1 MSFHFDKSKRLW
13 LLVFFALIIAI
24 TLILISFIRIYFK
37 RSFKKENNIYD
48 IKGYDAEYN
57 VTVVSNKTNNTYI
70 MHEIYTENYE
80 KKYFKFEFINNL
92 DEKFTYIFKD
102 NSVEMSSNKQINI
115 FEIKEYD
122 FFSENLISLSTF
134 LELYKNIEL
143 KKDNDYKIEKNK
155 VNDTTVLI
163 ISALD
168 NITKDS
174 GIFRKNLNVSKLE
187 LILNKDNNPIEYYV
201 LDKDDS
207 MILGIKYTKF
217 NVLEKFDE
225 KIFANFNK

>member
-1 MSFHFDKSKRLW
+1 M
-13 LLVFFALIIAI
+13 I
-24 TLILISFIRIYFK
+24 
-37 RSFKKENNIYD
+37 
-48 IKGYDAEYN
+48 
-57 VTVVSNKTNNTYI
+57 
-70 MHEIYTENYE
+70 
-80 KKYFKFEFINNL
+80 
-92 DEKFTYIFKD
+92 
-102 NSVEMSSNKQINI
+102 
-115 FEIKEYD
+115 
-122 FFSENLISLSTF
+122 
-134 LELYKNIEL
+134 
-143 KKDNDYKIEKNK
+143 
-155 VNDTTVLI
+155 
-163 ISALD
+163 D

>member
-1 MSFHFDKSKRLW
+1 
-13 LLVFFALIIAI
+13 
-24 TLILISFIRIYFK
+24 
-37 RSFKKENNIYD
+37 
-48 IKGYDAEYN
+48 
-57 VTVVSNKTNNTYI
+57 

-143 KKDNDYKIEKNK
+143 KKDNDNKIEKNK